1 VPTFFG
7 RRYARSLEQV
17 GRGEQVA
24 GAVILLLTAGIVA
37 TFVAQLRTGP
47 ETVSE
52 GVATDTR
59 ARSSPSRLL
68 SFAPDGWRAPDKV
81 DTYGPDAL
89 YQKIDGRAD
98 AFLDHGCVGLTF
110 GTYTAKDNPE
120 RTVDVYV
127 FEMRTPDDAEAVYRL
142 EQPPEAD
149 AISLGTAGYGAG
161 SAVFFY
167 EQAYYVQVLPAGS
180 DAADAVAARE
190 IAARVADEL
199 RRGSARWEAASEVR
213 ERGAGRRSG
222 RGQE

>member
-1 VPTFFG
+1 MPTFFG
-7 RRYARSLEQV
+7 RRYARSLGQV
-17 GRGEQVA
+17 GRREQVV
-24 GAVILLLTAGIVA
+24 GAVILLSTVGIVA

-47 ETVSE
+47 AAFER
-52 GVATDTR
+52 VATDTR
-59 ARSSPSRLL
+59 ARSGPSPLL
-68 SFAPDGWRAPDKV
+68 SSAPDGWRPPDKV
-81 DTYGPDAL
+81 DTYGPEEL

-213 ERGAGRRSG
+213 GRGAGRRSG